1 MNVVIRKG
9 RKIISLF
16 EKRRVE
22 KVMGEYAG

>member
-16 EKRRVE
+16 GKRRVE
-22 KVMGEYAG
+22 KVMGECAG